1 MPMASSKPRKRG
13 RCAVP
18 REAAAAAASARA
30 CSPGQACLLRQRAGV
45 ARSRT
50 QCLRESANRDQQ
62 PPLPPPPPG
71 AATAPASAQASD
83 LAAPQPWQRKAPAM
97 RPRAR
102 VPRSGK
108 DALQTSVGHMLAGA
122 GAGTLT
128 AFVCSPLDVVRTR
141 MQCRGE
147 RRGRAAPAPASRA
160 RPRVAPSL
168 TNPARARFA
177 SRVSAALAPR
187 RASNRA
193 ARAAVLLAA
202 KARAPSPPCSA
213 PWAPQARC
221 RSRCA
226 PSTRARG
233 AP

>member
-1 MPMASSKPRKRG
+1 MCGRPGGGGGGGGQRPRLLAGPGLFASAEGRCRSLADPMFAGISKPR
-13 RCAVP
+13 P
-18 REAAAAAASARA
+18 AAAAA
-30 CSPGQACLLRQRAGV
+30 
-45 ARSRT
+45 
-50 QCLRESANRDQQ
+50 
-62 PPLPPPPPG
+62 PPPG

>member
-13 RCAVP
+13 RCAVA
-18 REAAAAAASARA
+18 REAAAAAAASARA
-30 CSPGQACLLRQRAGV
+30 CSPGLFASAEGRCRSLADPMFAGISKPRP
-45 ARSRT
+45 A
-50 QCLRESANRDQQ
+50 AAAA
-62 PPLPPPPPG
+62 PPPG